1 MYTLR
6 FDENEL
12 QRLVPRMGMC
22 GVINGNGESWYI
34 LRDRQGVEKLRERI
48 KNHARG
54 KTRFRPTCEET
65 RYI

>member
-1 MYTLR
+1 
-6 FDENEL
+6 
-12 QRLVPRMGMC
+12 MC

-34 LRDRQGVEKLRERI
+34 LRDRQGVEKVRERI

-54 KTRFRPTCEET
+54 KTRFHPTCEET